1 MPKPPKVIV
10 YSTEWCPWCVKLKEW
25 LKENKVKFTE
35 KDVEADEA
43 ASEEMLKKTG
53 GDERVPVADVDG
65 KIIKG
70 FDVPELKKALKIK

>member
-1 MPKPPKVIV
+1 MSKVVV

-53 GDERVPVADVDG
+53 GDERVPATDVDG
-65 KIIKG
+65 KMIQG
-70 FDVPELKKALKIK
+70 FDVPALKKALKLK

>member
-1 MPKPPKVIV
+1 MSKVVV

-43 ASEEMLKKTG
+43 ASEEMLKKTD
-53 GDERVPVADVDG
+53 GDERVPATDVDG
-65 KIIKG
+65 KMIQG
-70 FDVPELKKALKIK
+70 FDVPALKKALKLK